1 MKDIYKKIKWPT
13 GQFTHTDLATFNGKT
28 NGQVW
33 SLYDQAG
40 KDGTIKLV
48 GERKN
53 GKGRGSKVWELV
65 DQNDGTAGFVPAP
78 VVVPVTPAVVTP
90 PQPKQKKA
98 KKEKIVAILAADV
111 PPAAPAEKPFET
123 EMGGAASPAAGGE
136 TIVEPVVELTP
147 VSPAVAPE
155 SVVEVVEVKPK
166 TELPKIENL
175 RPVTVAA
182 VCSNVEKT
190 EFKCPICGGEI
201 LSVAS
206 SHGVRVWCPQTDTVK
221 CTANESPFGFGKNA
235 EAAYD
240 ILCQKYGPK

>member
-1 MKDIYKKIKWPT
+1 MKDAYKKIKWPT

-53 GKGRGSKVWELV
+53 GKGRGSKVWELA

-78 VVVPVTPAVVTP
+78 VVVPVTPAVVT
-90 PQPKQKKA
+90 QPKQKKQ
-98 KKEKIVAILAADV
+98 KIQPAAVVPAVV
-111 PPAAPAEKPFET
+111 PPAAAPVA
-123 EMGGAASPAAGGE
+123 PAAGGE

-147 VSPAVAPE
+147 VTPAVAPE
-155 SVVEVVEVKPK
+155 PVVEVVEVKPK
-166 TELPKIENL
+166 TEAPKIENL

-190 EFKCPICGGEI
+190 EYKCPICGGEI

-206 SHGVRVWCPQTDTVK
+206 GHGIRVWCPQTDTVK

-235 EAAYD
+235 AAAYD